1 MSTRNTR
8 KAREAARAEKARK
21 EAEARA
27 WFAPKRYGLG
37 SGLPIRWQG
46 WLLYALYFAAIA
58 GCVILFQKD
67 TYGARP
73 GAIGLFL
80 AVSALILPICAR
92 RTRGGWRWRWGRT
105 D

>member
-8 KAREAARAEKARK
+8 KAREAARAEQAKAQ
-21 EAEARA
+21 AETRA

-46 WLLYALYFAAIA
+46 WLVYALYLAAIA
-58 GCVILFQKD
+58 GCVVLFQ
-67 TYGARP
+67 TGTTGAR
-73 GAIGLFL
+73 GSAIGLFL
-80 AVSALILPICAR
+80 AVSALVLPICAHH
-92 RTRGGWRWRWGRT
+92 TRGGWRWRWGRT